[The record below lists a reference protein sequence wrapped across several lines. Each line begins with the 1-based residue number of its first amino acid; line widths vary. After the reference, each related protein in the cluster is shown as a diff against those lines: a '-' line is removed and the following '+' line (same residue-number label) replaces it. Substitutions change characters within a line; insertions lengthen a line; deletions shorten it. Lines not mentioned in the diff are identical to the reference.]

1 MSSPERRRQKKREW
15 EAEQERREVEQRR
28 LNALPWTERISEA
41 DSVSELQE
49 ILQRLVEHLGIE
61 WDAFKP

>member
-41 DSVSELQE
+41 GSVSELQE